1 MAFDY
6 KKEYREFYMPPSKPG
21 IITVPSMN
29 YIAVRGQGDPNAE
42 EGEYKQS
49 IGLLYGIAFTQND
62 YTKLIDYDKIKFNLQ
77 LRTRQE
83 EDFICV
89 YSDGRS
95 KKLGRFMIE
104 QKIPAEYRDRVLVVA
119 DGNEIV
125 WIVGFRMSERYKA
138 QDTTINTAMIS
149 VGNGSGGDDG
159 EDIRINQPE
168 GGGDKNS
175 RDSRAD

>member
-1 MAFDY
+1 M
-6 KKEYREFYMPPSKPG
+6 
-21 IITVPSMN
+21 
-29 YIAVRGQGDPNAE
+29 
-42 EGEYKQS
+42 
-49 IGLLYGIAFTQND
+49 
-62 YTKLIDYDKIKFNLQ
+62 
-77 LRTRQE
+77 
-83 EDFICV
+83 